1 MKNMIQERNLSAL
14 AEVRNIIAQE
24 IYKISVVKQY
34 PDEFLRIIELY
45 QNVSKK
51 IVAVGIID
59 ESESLYRFKRKLVNC
74 VVEEQSA
81 SECRENLIPII
92 NTIAEENYGK
102 EKETAISLK
111 KILSEVFKSNRGFNS
126 TIPHKYPPE
135 LLIEWR
141 DYIDIY
147 EFYHNK
153 NYESKHIR
161 EKVKD
166 DSSFMEKG
174 EYRNVITFYPPPV
187 TIVRPYARR
196 LLSTSELNE
205 TIEVP
210 MSAYSK
216 DRKPKIFVAE
226 NPLDM
231 KKANLLYMASY
242 NDVSYVKVTKELK
255 FSINLQEP
263 ISQNDLELIISNIRT
278 QISLA
283 QRFNSLSLQ
292 LIATTDDEINHA
304 FDIEELSVPSYGE
317 KELIMSAKKPEIPD
331 FKVAL
336 KVLAGLLFMQKTSL
350 ILNKSS
356 GCYTWRKRKGTKIST
371 EIDILRIELNK
382 KFTTEENINT
392 NADEIKNNY
401 LSEGYKQVLDGVNY
415 HLQSFQHKRVQFDV
429 TLNAEQ
435 RLALKDAPE
444 INLNDL
450 HDDDIE
456 LAKKKI
462 SAHKK
467 QGRDASVRIRKN
479 GSYVITW

>member
-1 MKNMIQERNLSAL
+1 MKNMRQERNLSAL

-51 IVAVGIID
+51 TVAAGITD
-59 ESESLYRFKRKLVNC
+59 ESESLYRFKRELVNC

-81 SECRENLIPII
+81 SECRESLIPII
-92 NTIAEENYGK
+92 NTIAEENYDK
-102 EKETAISLK
+102 EEETATSLK
-111 KILSEVFKSNRGFNS
+111 KISSEVFKSNRGFNS

-147 EFYHNK
+147 EFYYNK
-153 NYESKHIR
+153 NYEFKHTR

-174 EYRNVITFYPPPV
+174 EYITVTTSYPTPV

-196 LLSTSELNE
+196 LLTISESKE

-210 MSAYSK
+210 ISAYSK
-216 DRKPKIFVAE
+216 DRTPKVFDAE

-231 KKANLLYMASY
+231 KKAILLYMASY
-242 NDVSYVKVTKELK
+242 TDISHVEITKELK

-263 ISQNDLELIISNIRT
+263 ISQNDLELIISRIRSRV
-278 QISLA
+278 SLA
-283 QRFNSLSLQ
+283 QHFNSQSLQ
-292 LIATTDDEINHA
+292 IIASTDDELNHA
-304 FDIEELSVPSYGE
+304 FDIEELSAPSYGE

-331 FKVAL
+331 FRVAL
-336 KVLAGLLFMQKTSL
+336 KVLTGLSLMQKTSL
-350 ILNKSS
+350 MLNKSL
-356 GCYTWRKRKGTKIST
+356 GCYTWRKRKGIKIST
-371 EIDILRIELNK
+371 EIDILRFELNK

-401 LSEGYKQVLDGVNY
+401 LNEGYKQVLDGVNC
-415 HLQSFQHKRVQFDV
+415 HLELFQHKRVQFDV

-435 RLALKDAPE
+435 RLALKGAPE
-444 INLNDL
+444 INLDDL

-456 LAKKKI
+456 RAKKKI